1 MRRHC
6 TIYHLLLLF
15 ILNIQF
21 LFIMRPRQDGYEFST
36 WSCWHAID
44 FEACQMEFGASLQ
57 QEASKRPI
65 FCTTTTTPMLFFIYF
80 PTAAKVWCFDDTELG
95 NLRTTDMP
103 KDCRL
108 IVELNQQSLET
119 FMDCFEF
126 FGSFFFQLL
135 LHSVTNSNSASNSF
149 QLIRQSHPIFFSFN
163 ISSWYSI
170 G

>member
-126 FGSFFFQLL
+126 FGSFFFSCCFILL
-135 LHSVTNSNSASNSF
+135 PILTV
-149 QLIRQSHPIFFSFN
+149 RQIPFNWFGNLTQFFFF
-163 ISSWYSI
+163 
-170 G
+170 